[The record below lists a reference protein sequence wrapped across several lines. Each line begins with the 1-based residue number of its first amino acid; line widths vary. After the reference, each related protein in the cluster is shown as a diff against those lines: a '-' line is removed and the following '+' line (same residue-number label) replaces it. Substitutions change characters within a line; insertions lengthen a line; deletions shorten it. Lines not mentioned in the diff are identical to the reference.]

1 MIKIFRMNTG
11 SCGAC
16 DQIIDLSIHADRVLV
31 WAETLQDADVL
42 VLTGPV
48 TALIRPL
55 FLEMLEQAGDKP
67 LLAIGQC
74 AIDGRPYAQGGL
86 AALPELE
93 ARARVFRVEG
103 CPVTPEKVAEGVR
116 QALATPVRRSSQ

>member
-1 MIKIFRMNTG
+1 MIKLFRMNTG

-16 DQIIDLSIHADRVLV
+16 DQIIDLSIHADRMLV

-42 VLTGPV
+42 MLTGPI
-48 TALIRPL
+48 TSAIRPL

-67 LLAIGQC
+67 LVAIGQC
-74 AIDGRPYAQGGL
+74 AINGRPYAQGGL
-86 AALPELE
+86 AALSELE
-93 ARARVFRVEG
+93 TRARVSRVDG

-116 QALATPVRRSSQ
+116 LALAASVRRSTR